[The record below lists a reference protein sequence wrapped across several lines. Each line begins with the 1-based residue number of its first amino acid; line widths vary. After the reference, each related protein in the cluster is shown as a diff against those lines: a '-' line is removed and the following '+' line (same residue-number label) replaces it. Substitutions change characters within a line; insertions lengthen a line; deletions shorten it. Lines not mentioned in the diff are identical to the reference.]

1 MHSGDL
7 SEIDQTSLTEQE
19 KEALLE
25 VMERAKVPNLTMCSY
40 IISS

>member
-7 SEIDQTSLTEQE
+7 TELEQASLTQQE

-25 VMERAKVPNLTMCSY
+25 VMERAKVT
-40 IISS
+40 